1 MLAAAMALAATVGR
15 PSMSSLRHFL
25 RANRL
30 LPEQFIRLD
39 GELFDHLEALAAAQN
54 RPVRAVVID
63 ALHAAILS
71 TQAQTRN
78 DQRWHTLTRREQQV
92 AALACLGYTN
102 HQIAEMLV
110 ISVNTVRS
118 HMRGILDKYRVAS
131 KAELRLVLANWDFD
145 TWLESHGPSMPLP
158 TPED

>member
-1 MLAAAMALAATVGR
+1 
-15 PSMSSLRHFL
+15 MSSLRHFL

-30 LPEQFIRLD
+30 LPEQIVRLD
-39 GELFDHLEALAAAQN
+39 GELFDQFEALAAAQN

-63 ALHAAILS
+63 ALHAAVRA
-71 TQAQTRN
+71 THAQSRN
-78 DQRWHTLTRREQQV
+78 DQRWHILTPREQQI

-102 HQIAEMLV
+102 PQIADLLV

-131 KAELRLVLANWDFD
+131 KAELRLVLADWDFV
-145 TWLESHGPSMPLP
+145 TWLATYIPSLSLP